1 MAAYKDGKKW
11 RCTFYYTINGEKKK
25 KNKRG
30 FSTKKEALEWER
42 EFLLKSTGDE
52 EMLFSSLVEVYFED
66 MKLRYKLNTLL
77 QREATINKWILPF
90 FKDMKLSEITL
101 PIIRKWQSFMLK
113 QNLKSTSKN
122 TVNLHFKVVL
132 DYGKKYLNLINLPVL
147 DSSIAK
153 ITDKTEKSII
163 TEEQLKILLEAET
176 NVLYRHIMIT
186 LFWTGLRIG
195 ELISLKF
202 DDIDFDKRKLRVN
215 KSTSR
220 LKGKN
225 VIGTTKTLTSNR
237 IIDINDIV
245 IESLLEIKDKT
256 YDPTGN
262 IFPVNPRSFFYHVK
276 KLGKRCGIE
285 NIGLHT
291 FRHSHATYLFAKG
304 VNILLISKRLG
315 HTNIS
320 TTLNSYTHIM
330 QEMEWQLL
338 EALNKK

>member
-66 MKLRYKLNTLL
+66 VKLRYKLTTLSI
-77 QREATINKWILPF
+77 REATVNKWILPF
-90 FKDMKLSEITL
+90 FKDMKLSEINL
-101 PIIRKWQSFMLK
+101 PVVRKWQSFMLK
-113 QNLKSTSKN
+113 QDLKSTTKN
-122 TVNLHFKVVL
+122 AINLNLKTIL
-132 DYGKKYLNLINLPVL
+132 DFGKKYLNLINLPVL
-147 DSSIAK
+147 DSNIAK
-153 ITDKTEKSII
+153 ITEKREKAII
-163 TEEQLKILLEAET
+163 TEDQLKILLEAET
-176 NVLYRHIMIT
+176 NILYKHIMIT

-202 DDIDFDKRKLRVN
+202 DDIDFEKRKLRIN
-215 KSTSR
+215 KSTFR
-220 LKGKN
+220 LKRKN
-225 VIGTTKTLTSNR
+225 FVGSTKTLTSNR

-245 IESLLEIKDKT
+245 IESLLDIKDKT
-256 YDPTGN
+256 YDLAGN
-262 IFPVNPRSFFYHVK
+262 IFPVNPRSFFYHIRN
-276 KLGKRCGIE
+276 LGKRCGIE

-291 FRHSHATYLFAKG
+291 FRHSHASYLFSKG

-315 HTNIS
+315 HTNIA

-338 EALNKK
+338 DVLNKK